1 MDNHNMLPP
10 PPTFD
15 AATTE
20 EGSNALSSLTENR
33 LSIPNFIPYQ
43 NQAPN
48 QKSGLP
54 NGTASRI
61 KLNRMNSIDSYEMKT
76 IISSEL

>member
-1 MDNHNMLPP
+1 MPLPQRLPP
-10 PPTFD
+10 PPTYD
-15 AATTE
+15 AATE
-20 EGSNALSSLTENR
+20 ESKALSSLTENR

-43 NQAPN
+43 NQAPTSR
-48 QKSGLP
+48 SGLP